1 MKIGSGHKT
10 TTPLLIKNSTKKE
23 LTFNSG
29 KVTSNMKAIFTR
41 IKLGNNLKEP
51 TF

>member
-1 MKIGSGHKT
+1 MKIGLGQKI

-23 LTFNSG
+23 LTINSG
-29 KVTSNMKAIFTR
+29 KVTSNMKAIFMK